1 MDVLHV
7 AQKIFAG
14 REGTYMTY
22 INSPNETAAFVSE
35 KDEC

>member
-14 REGTYMTY
+14 REGTFITY
-22 INSPNETAAFVSE
+22 INVTAAFVSE